1 MKLQEDTLIVSIK
14 IHDCPHCGSPD
25 IVKNGH
31 DKNGKQKFHCPTCRA
46 YGTLEPTL
54 AYSEERKAEIL
65 RAYQERASLRGVSRI
80 FGVARQTLASWLK
93 EKAARL
99 PDLAETLDPA
109 RPDDVLELDEL
120 WSFVLK
126 KANKS
131 WIWIALCRRTRQIV
145 AYVGGDRSEQS
156 CRILWQRIPAA
167 YKRCHTFSDFW
178 EAYRKVFRT
187 GRHHSVG
194 KESGQTAHVERW
206 NNTLRQRLARFVR
219 KTLSFS
225 KSDTFHELVL
235 RLFIH
240 SYNAQCIS

>member
-1 MKLQEDTLIVSIK
+1 MIVSIK
-14 IHDCPHCGSPD
+14 IHNCPHCGSPD

-31 DKNGKQKFHCPTCRA
+31 DKNGKQKFHCHTCRA
-46 YGTLEPTL
+46 YGTLEPTVP
-54 AYSEERKAEIL
+54 YCEGHKAEIV
-65 RAYQERASLRGVSRI
+65 RAYQERATRSVRGVSRI
-80 FGVARQTLASWLK
+80 FGVARQTLAGWLK
-93 EKAARL
+93 EKARRL
-99 PDLAETLDPA
+99 PDLAKTLDPV
-109 RPDDVLELDEL
+109 RPDDVLELDKL

-126 KANKS
+126 KANNS
-131 WIWIALCRRTRQIV
+131 WVWIALCRRTRQIV

-156 CRILWQRIPAA
+156 RRKLWQRIPAA
-167 YKRCHTFSDFW
+167 YKRCHTFSHFW
-178 EAYRKVFRT
+178 EAYQKVFRI

-194 KESGQTAHVERW
+194 RESGLTAHVERR